1 MSELQ
6 VSVES
11 QDGLE
16 RKLRVQV
23 PAARIDGEVSAR
35 LQKVGRTARIKGFR
49 PGKVPPKIIRQ
60 HYGDQ
65 VRQEVL
71 QDVLQSS
78 YGEAISQQQLRPAG
92 GPRIEPEQLEEGKD
106 LAYTAVFEVYPEVEL
121 AALDKLKVEQPEV
134 TVADKDVDGMLENL
148 RQQRGEWQA
157 VDKKAADGLQVRVDF
172 DGILN
177 GEPLEGGKGEDVP
190 IVLGEG
196 QMLPDF
202 EKNLQ
207 GLKAG
212 DQKRFDLKFPKDY
225 HAENLAGE
233 KAGFT
238 VTVREVAERQLPE
251 VNEEFVRAFGIES
264 GSTDDLRADIRR
276 NMEREVAGR
285 VRAEV
290 KRQVMEGLLEANEIP
305 VPGVLIDEEAQR
317 LRDEAKQQLGEAA
330 GEPPP
335 LEGFRE
341 TAERRVRLGLL
352 VGAVI
357 TEHEVKADRDRV
369 KAKVDE
375 ICAPYDQP
383 EEIAKMYMQ
392 NPQLLSQVENVVLEE
407 QVVDLLLEKAKVK
420 AKKSSFDDLMQAG

>member
-6 VSVES
+6 VSLES
-11 QDGLE
+11 EQGLE

-49 PGKVPPKIIRQ
+49 PGKVPAKIIRQ
-60 HYGDQ
+60 QYGDQ

-71 QDVLQSS
+71 QEVLQSS
-78 YGEAISQQQLRPAG
+78 YGEAITQQQLRPAG
-92 GPRIEPEQLEEGKD
+92 GPRIEPEELEEGKD

-134 TVADKDVDGMLENL
+134 AIADKDVDGMLDNL
-148 RQQRGEWQA
+148 RKQRADWQV
-157 VDKKAADGLQVRVDF
+157 VDSKASDGHQVKVDF
-172 DGILN
+172 DGTLN
-177 GEPLEGGKGEDVP
+177 GEPLDGGKGEDVP

-202 EKNLQ
+202 EKNLK

-212 DQKRFDLKFPKDY
+212 DEKTFDLKFPDDY
-225 HAENLAGE
+225 HAENLSGE
-233 KAGFT
+233 KASFQ
-238 VTVREVAERQLPE
+238 VTVKEVAEQQLPE
-251 VNEEFVRAFGIES
+251 VDEDFVRAFGLES
-264 GSTDDLRADIRR
+264 GGVGDLRADIRN
-276 NMEREVAGR
+276 NMEREVGDR

-290 KRQVMEGLLEANEIP
+290 KRQVMEGLLDANDIP
-305 VPGVLIDEEAQR
+305 VPAVLIDEEAQR
-317 LRDEAKQQLGEAA
+317 LRDEASQQMGEAG
-330 GEPPP
+330 GEAPPV
-335 LEGFRE
+335 EGFRE
-341 TAERRVRLGLL
+341 AAERRVRLGLL

-357 TEHEVKADRDRV
+357 TEHELVVDRDRV

-407 QVVDLLLEKAKVK
+407 QVVDLLLDKAKVK
-420 AKKSSFDDLMQAG
+420 GKKTSFDDLMQGA

>member
-1 MSELQ
+1 M
-6 VSVES
+6 
-11 QDGLE
+11 
-16 RKLRVQV
+16 
-23 PAARIDGEVSAR
+23 
-35 LQKVGRTARIKGFR
+35 
-49 PGKVPPKIIRQ
+49 
-60 HYGDQ
+60 
-65 VRQEVL
+65 
-71 QDVLQSS
+71 
-78 YGEAISQQQLRPAG
+78 GEAISQQQLRPAG

-134 TVADKDVDGMLENL
+134 ALANADVDGMLDNL
-148 RQQRGEWQA
+148 RRQRADWQA
-157 VDKKAADGLQVRVDF
+157 VEAKAADGHQVTVDF
-172 DGILN
+172 DGTLN

-202 EKNLQ
+202 EKNLK

-212 DQKRFDLKFPKDY
+212 DEKTFDLKFPKDY

-233 KAGFT
+233 QASFT
-238 VTVREVAERQLPE
+238 VTVKEVAERQLPD
-251 VNEEFVRAFGIES
+251 VDEEFVRAFGLES
-264 GSTDDLRADIRR
+264 GSVDDLRADIRN
-276 NMEREVAGR
+276 NMEREVADR

-290 KRQVMEGLLEANEIP
+290 KRQVMEGLLDANDVP
-305 VPGVLIDEEAQR
+305 VPAVLIDEEAQR
-317 LRDEAKQQLGEAA
+317 LRDEASQQMGQAG

-335 LEGFRE
+335 VEGFRE
-341 TAERRVRLGLL
+341 AAERRVRLGLL

-357 TEHEVKADRDRV
+357 TEHELEVDRDRV
-369 KAKVDE
+369 RAKVDE

-407 QVVDLLLEKAKVK
+407 QVVDLLLDKAKVK
-420 AKKSSFDDLMQAG
+420 GKKTSFDDLMQGT

>member
-6 VSVES
+6 VSLES
-11 QDGLE
+11 QQGLE

-49 PGKVPPKIIRQ
+49 PGKVPAKIIRQ

-71 QDVLQSS
+71 QEVLQTS

-134 TVADKDVDGMLENL
+134 AVGDADVDGMLDNL
-148 RQQRGEWQA
+148 RKQRAEWQTIDA
-157 VDKKAADGLQVRVDF
+157 GAADGHQLRVDF
-172 DGILN
+172 DGTLN

-202 EKNLQ
+202 EMNLE

-212 DQKRFDLKFPKDY
+212 DEKTFELKFPKDY
-225 HAENLAGE
+225 HAESLAGE
-233 KAGFT
+233 KASFA
-238 VTVREVAERQLPE
+238 VTVREVAEQQLPE
-251 VNEEFVRAFGIES
+251 VDEEFVRAFGIES
-264 GSTDDLRADIRR
+264 GSVDDLRADIRR
-276 NMEREVAGR
+276 NMEREVTER

-305 VPGVLIDEEAQR
+305 VPAVLIDEEAQR
-317 LRDEAKQQLGEAA
+317 LREEAAKQLGEAA

-335 LEGFRE
+335 LERFRE
-341 TAERRVRLGLL
+341 AAGRRVRLGLL
-352 VGAVI
+352 VGTVI
-357 TEHEVKADRDRV
+357 TEHEVEVDRDRV

-407 QVVDLLLEKAKVK
+407 QVVDLLLDRAKIK
-420 AKKSSFDDLMQAG
+420 SKKTSFDDLMQGS